1 MHYGYAASL
10 GITRS
15 ANRKNRWLRAPATNF
30 TRHASA
36 IARDPIT
43 RSPPRASMA
52 AS

>member
-1 MHYGYAASL
+1 MNYGYAASL

-43 RSPPRASMA
+43 RPPRASMA